1 MLKIFTPVVILLAVT
16 FSLLI
21 LEERKTFDLSTLV
34 QINPIPHTKELI
46 QKEKY
51 VEAEEYLSFFMEQ
64 AYVKNNPESGRLLKI
79 IQTKRDSYS
88 YQTEKFFEGIVNGGS
103 DEDIGKVSAIASDFL
118 VIGDVRDLSIEGIHY
133 ANDQKVDKFIVA
145 LSSLGILATA
155 TTVYSLGATAP
166 VKTSLSLLKYGKK
179 VNKIPSWLQ
188 QEVIRY
194 AKIAKE
200 TNSLDK
206 LNSLVE
212 PVSKMYNKVGLN
224 QTLNLVKSSKNL
236 KELKALA
243 KFSSRFKQNS
253 HVLLGITHNKALLY
267 ANAMLKVSKKSFML
281 ASTYGENGLKGL
293 HRLGESK
300 FLKRVGFYAHLTK
313 TTYKGNFNSLINWL
327 LKNIPNYLL
336 FGTLFLGLFYFIAK
350 FFRVFQGFAS
360 ELRVF

>member
-1 MLKIFTPVVILLAVT
+1 MLKIFTPIIILFAVS

-21 LEERKTFDLSTLV
+21 LNERKIFDISTLV
-34 QINPIPHTKELI
+34 HINPLPHTKKLI
-46 QKEKY
+46 LNKKY
-51 VEAEEYLSFFMEQ
+51 VEADEYLSFFMQ
-64 AYVKNNPESGRLLKI
+64 QDYVKNNPESFKLLETI
-79 IQTKRDSYS
+79 RNKRDSYG
-88 YQTEKFFEGIVNGGS
+88 YQTEKFFEGIVKGGS
-103 DEDIGKVSAIASDFL
+103 DEEIGKISAIASDFL
-118 VIGDVRDLSIEGIHY
+118 VIGDIRDLSIEGIHY
-133 ANDQKVDKFIVA
+133 ANDQKVDNFILA

-155 TTVYSLGATAP
+155 TTIYSLGATTP

-188 QEVIRY
+188 HKIINY

-212 PVSKMYNKVGLN
+212 PISKMYNKIGLN
-224 QTLNLVKSSKNL
+224 QTLNLLKSSKNL

-243 KFSSRFKQNS
+243 NFSSRFKKNS
-253 HVLLGITHNKALLY
+253 HVLLGVTHNKALLY
-267 ANAMLKVSKKSFML
+267 AKNMPKVSNKSFMF

-293 HRLGESK
+293 HRLGENK
-300 FLKRVGFYAHLTK
+300 FLRRVGFYSHLTK
-313 TTYKGNFNSLINWL
+313 TTYKGNFNSFINWL

-336 FGTLFLGLFYFIAK
+336 FGTVFLGLFYFITK

-360 ELRVF
+360 DLKLF